1 MSFLTATG
9 LDRFNPAQ
17 RGIGGMRVV
26 ATGLLVLMAALYA
39 AARAMEPRHPA
50 WGYLRAFAEAAMVG
64 GMADWFAVTALFRH
78 PLGLPIPHTAIIP
91 RNKDRIGDSLAQ
103 FLRANFLTP
112 AVVARRMR
120 RLDVAGALG
129 RFLSDPHGEGRL
141 RAGAAR
147 MASDVLEALDQ
158 EKLGGMVKGAVAQR
172 MLALDVAAPLGQ
184 ALAQAI
190 DENRHVP
197 MLDAGVAWLVK
208 TLEANEPLIR
218 EMVQKRAGWLLRLA
232 GLDEKLADAILDGL
246 RKLFGE
252 MAEDPAHP
260 VRQRFEQGL
269 ADIAERLQRDP
280 ALRARVAALKADVIA
295 NPAVKQWIDSMWE
308 NARTAMLRAARDPS
322 GMLAGR
328 FGETMRQLGETITGD
343 PQLKATI
350 NGFARR
356 AVAGAVAAYGDGI
369 VRLVSDTVRGWRADT
384 VTDRLEAAVGRDLQ
398 YIRVNGTLVGGLV
411 GLVIHLV
418 DQLAG

>member
-1 MSFLTATG
+1 
-9 LDRFNPAQ
+9 
-17 RGIGGMRVV
+17 
-26 ATGLLVLMAALYA
+26 
-39 AARAMEPRHPA
+39 
-50 WGYLRAFAEAAMVG
+50 
-64 GMADWFAVTALFRH
+64 
-78 PLGLPIPHTAIIP
+78 
-91 RNKDRIGDSLAQ
+91 
-103 FLRANFLTP
+103 
-112 AVVARRMR
+112 MR

-129 RFLSDPHGEGRL
+129 RFLTDPLGEGRL

-172 MLALDVAAPLGQ
+172 LLALDVAAPLGQ

-197 MLDAGVAWLVK
+197 MLDAGVSWLAK

-252 MAEDPAHP
+252 MADDPAHP
-260 VRQRFEQGL
+260 VRQKIEESL
-269 ADIAERLQRDP
+269 ADLAQRLQHDP
-280 ALRARVAALKADVIA
+280 ALRERIALLKADVIA
-295 NPAVKQWIDSMWE
+295 NPAVKRWIDSMWE
-308 NARTAMLRAARDPS
+308 NARAAMLRAARDPS

-328 FGETMRQLGETITGD
+328 FGETMRQLGETISGD

-384 VTDRLEAAVGRDLQ
+384 VTDRLESAVGRDLQ

-411 GLVIHLV
+411 GLLIHLI
-418 DQLAG
+418 DQLAR